1 MASNFY
7 HAGQLN
13 VHVYKMH
20 YGQNWGYIASWYTTK
35 IAASC
40 QLYICTYYNFTNYFK
55 DKLLTKLDFSP
66 FCVHLQIPVL
76 PRMVELHYIVLNRM

>member
-1 MASNFY
+1 MY
-7 HAGQLN
+7 TKCTTDKIGDILPAGTPQ
-13 VHVYKMH
+13 
-20 YGQNWGYIASWYTTK
+20 K